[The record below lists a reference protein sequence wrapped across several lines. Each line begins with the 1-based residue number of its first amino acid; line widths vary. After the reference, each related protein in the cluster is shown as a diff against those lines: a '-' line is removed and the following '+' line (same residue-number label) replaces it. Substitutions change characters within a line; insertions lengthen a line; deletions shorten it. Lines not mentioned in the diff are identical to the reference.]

1 MENNKYLI
9 DKNKEEWVEE
19 WKNEEKEE
27 IWGKPCKGRVGVG
40 RRESQ

>member
-1 MENNKYLI
+1 MENNKYII

-27 IWGKPCKGRVGVG
+27 NW
-40 RRESQ
+40 